1 MDSMPTDRIGLMG
14 AGRGGVFLLAS
25 QHYESH
31 QPEELTVDLNVDCE
45 AVWVKVKVQG
55 SSDPYIGSFY
65 RPPDKTN
72 PEYLQ
77 ELQSIMRR
85 IPTDKGAHL
94 WLGGDFNFLD
104 NL

>member
-77 ELQSIMRR
+77 ELQSIMRH